1 MSDGTPV
8 SELSRSDFL
17 KLAGISAPVPLTAP
31 VPPAFPDVR
40 PRRCGVD
47 TKFFLPLLLTLCFA
61 LHPQG
66 SLARE
71 RQAVVTVKVNLN
83 TSADAKRVDLWIPY
97 PMSDENQEITDV
109 SVSGNYSAV
118 GVYREGNFGNNM
130 LHAEWNAPVNGRT
143 LTYTFQVARKEVVR
157 KDFPGQEASF
167 PMKDLEKYLAATS
180 LGATGGAAKE
190 YAEKITK
197 GKMTTL
203 AKATAIYDWIVENM
217 YRDPNVKGCGLGEVD
232 VLLRKPG
239 GKCAD
244 IHSVFVTLARAAGV
258 PAREVFGIRI
268 PKGANGDMTKAQ
280 HCWAEY
286 YQSGYGWVVVD
297 PADVRKAILE
307 KKITLEEAGP
317 LREYYFGA
325 VDENRVAFG
334 TGRDL
339 KLNPPQQGAPLNY
352 FMYPYAEADGK
363 PLNEDL
369 YGFNIGYTIGFKEM

>member
-1 MSDGTPV
+1 MSGGTPA

-17 KLAGISAPVPLTAP
+17 KLAGLSALVPLPGRVT
-31 VPPAFPDVR
+31 PAFPYVR
-40 PRRCGVD
+40 PRRCAVD
-47 TKFFLPLLLTLCFA
+47 TKFFLPLLLALCFA

-71 RQAVVTVKVNLN
+71 RQAIVTFKIDLN
-83 TSADAKRVDLWIPY
+83 APVDAKRVDLWIPY

-130 LHAEWNAPVNGRT
+130 LHAKWEAPGHGRT

-167 PMKDLEKYLAATS
+167 PMKDPEKFLAATT

-232 VLLRKPG
+232 VLLHKLG

-244 IHSVFVTLARAAGV
+244 IHSVFVTLARAEGI
-258 PAREVFGIRI
+258 PAREVFGIRM
-268 PKGANGDMTKAQ
+268 PKGKEGEITKSQ
-280 HCWAEY
+280 HCWAEFHLP
-286 YQSGYGWVVVD
+286 GYGWVVVD

-307 KKITLEEAGP
+307 RKITLQEAQP
-317 LREYYFGA
+317 LKEYYFGA

-339 KLNPPQQGAPLNY
+339 KLNPPQQGKPLNY

-363 PLNEDL
+363 PVNEDL
-369 YGFNIGYTIGFKEM
+369 YGFNIGYSIGFREL

>member
-1 MSDGTPV
+1 MSEGTPV

-17 KLAGISAPVPLTAP
+17 KLAGISALAP
-31 VPPAFPDVR
+31 FLGGVSAASNTS
-40 PRRCGVD
+40 RRIFTSLLSVLC
-47 TKFFLPLLLTLCFA
+47 LLLL
-61 LHPQG
+61 PQV
-66 SLARE
+66 SLAKE
-71 RQAVVTVKVNLN
+71 RQGVVSVKVNLVAP
-83 TSADAKRVDLWIPY
+83 ADAKRVDLWIPY

-109 SVSGNYSAV
+109 SVNGNYSAV

-130 LHAEWNAPVNGRT
+130 LHAKWDAPVNGRT
-143 LTYTFQVARKEVVR
+143 LTYTFQVVRKEVVR
-157 KDFPGQEASF
+157 KDFPGQETSF
-167 PMKDLEKYLAATS
+167 SMKDLEKFLAATS
-180 LGATGGAAKE
+180 LGATGGTAKE

-258 PAREVFGIRI
+258 PAREVFGIRL
-268 PKGANGDMTKAQ
+268 PKGKEGEITKSQ
-280 HCWAEY
+280 HCWAEFY
-286 YQSGYGWVVVD
+286 LPGYGWVVVD

-307 KKITLEEAGP
+307 KKITLAEAKP

-325 VDENRVAFG
+325 VDENRISFG

-339 KLNPPQQGAPLNY
+339 RLNPPQQGAPLNY

-369 YGFNIGYTIGFKEM
+369 YGFNLGYSIGFREM

>member
-1 MSDGTPV
+1 MSDGK
-8 SELSRSDFL
+8 SLSDLSRGDFL
-17 KLAGISAPVPLTAP
+17 KLAGLSTLVPLLGSVASVSAGRIFTSLLSL
-31 VPPAFPDVR
+31 F
-40 PRRCGVD
+40 C
-47 TKFFLPLLLTLCFA
+47 LLLLPQASFA
-61 LHPQG
+61 K
-66 SLARE
+66 E
-71 RQAVVTVKVNLN
+71 RKGIVTVKVNLN

-109 SVSGNYSAV
+109 SVSGNYSTV

-130 LHAEWNAPVNGRT
+130 LHAEWNAPGNGRI

-157 KDFPGQEASF
+157 RDFPGQEESF
-167 PMKDLEKYLAATS
+167 SMKNMEKFLAATR

-203 AKATAIYDWIVENM
+203 AKVAAIYDWIVENM

-232 VLLRKPG
+232 VLLQNLG

-244 IHSVFVTLARAAGV
+244 IHSVFVTLARAERI
-258 PAREVFGIRI
+258 PAREVFGIRM
-268 PKGANGDMTKAQ
+268 PKGKEGDITKSQ
-280 HCWAEY
+280 HCWAEFY
-286 YQSGYGWVVVD
+286 LSGYGWVVVD

-317 LREYYFGA
+317 LREYYFGS
-325 VDENRVAFG
+325 VDENRISFG

-339 KLNPPQQGAPLNY
+339 RLNPPQQGAPLNY

-369 YGFNIGYTIGFKEM
+369 YGFNLGYKIGFKEL